1 MHGDHDRNIPA
12 DGETE
17 EVEVPIRL
25 LSLDDAA
32 VSLGKITVR
41 ELRKRLDAGDLG
53 CVYIGRRRLVPL
65 AEIDA
70 YIQRLAAEAVSK
82 REMAA

>member
-1 MHGDHDRNIPA
+1 MHGDNDRNIPVSGDDA
-12 DGETE
+12 TD
-17 EVEVPIRL
+17 VEVPIRL

-32 VSLGKITVR
+32 VSLGRITTR
-41 ELRKRLDAGDLG
+41 ELRKRLDAGDIR

-70 YIQRLAAEAVSK
+70 YIERLQAAALE
-82 REMAA
+82 RAA